1 MDTIYL
7 VIAGLFFIPIFL
19 FGSDLLDL
27 FRLVIEINKWVFWFF
42 IFTILM
48 FLVYFLIP
56 IINIYDFIVID
67 KWKH

>member
-7 VIAGLFFIPIFL
+7 IIVGLFFIPIFL
-19 FGSDLLDL
+19 FGSDLFDL
-27 FRLVIEINKWVFWFF
+27 FRIIIEFNKWIFWGF

-56 IINIYDFIVID
+56 IINIYDFISID

>member
-7 VIAGLFFIPIFL
+7 IIVGLFFIPIFL
-19 FGSDLLDL
+19 FGSDLFDL
-27 FRLVIEINKWVFWFF
+27 FKIIIEFNKWIFWGF

-56 IINIYDFIVID
+56 IINIYDFISID